1 LAAPALFGV
10 LVRDVRN
17 TVVQGDT
24 GREPARKATLRRDR
38 DEEVALMDALA
49 AAALGI
55 VLAATAG
62 LRAFLPV
69 FSASLAAWMT
79 DLPLPDTLAWLDKPQ
94 TVLIFGVAT
103 VLEILGDKIPVVD
116 HALDSVQ
123 VLTKPVLAVLAATPF
138 LYQLAPEYSVG
149 IGILLGA
156 PLALGVHSA
165 KATARLGST
174 ATTGGLGN
182 PVLSVGEDLAAI
194 ASIILGFL
202 APLLALVLMAATIFF
217 IVRLALRVR
226 RRRRAAMQARG

>member
-1 LAAPALFGV
+1 
-10 LVRDVRN
+10 
-17 TVVQGDT
+17 
-24 GREPARKATLRRDR
+24 
-38 DEEVALMDALA
+38 MDALS
-49 AAALGI
+49 AAALGV

-79 DLPLPDTLAWLDKPQ
+79 ELPLPDNLAWLEKPQ

-103 VLEILGDKIPVVD
+103 LLEILGDKIPVVD

-123 VLTKPVLAVLAATPF
+123 LLTKPVLAVLAATPF
-138 LYQLAPEYSVG
+138 LYQLAPEYSVA

-174 ATTGGLGN
+174 ATTAGVGN
-182 PVLSVGEDLAAI
+182 PLLSIAEDVAAI

-202 APLLALVLMAATIFF
+202 APLIALALMALTIFF
-217 IVRLALRVR
+217 IARLALRVR
-226 RRRRAAMQARG
+226 RRRRAAAHARS

>member
-1 LAAPALFGV
+1 
-10 LVRDVRN
+10 
-17 TVVQGDT
+17 
-24 GREPARKATLRRDR
+24 
-38 DEEVALMDALA
+38 MDALS

-79 DLPLPDTLAWLDKPQ
+79 DLPLPGNLAWLERPQ

-103 VLEILGDKIPVVD
+103 VLEILGDKVPLVD

-138 LYQLAPEYSVG
+138 LYQVAPEYSVA

-182 PVLSVGEDLAAI
+182 PVLSVAEDAAAI
-194 ASIILGFL
+194 ASIAIGFL
-202 APLLALVLMAATIFF
+202 APLLALVLMAVTIFF
-217 IVRLALRVR
+217 IARLALRVR
-226 RRRRAAMQARG
+226 RRRRAAARARS

>member
-1 LAAPALFGV
+1 
-10 LVRDVRN
+10 
-17 TVVQGDT
+17 
-24 GREPARKATLRRDR
+24 
-38 DEEVALMDALA
+38 MDAVS
-49 AAALGI
+49 AAALGV

-69 FSASLAAWMT
+69 FSASLMALLT
-79 DLPLPDTLAWLDKPQ
+79 DLPLPASLGWLERPQ

-103 VLEILGDKIPVVD
+103 LLEILGDKIPVVD

-138 LYQLAPEYSVG
+138 LYQLSPEYSVA

-174 ATTGGLGN
+174 VTTAGVGN
-182 PVLSVGEDLAAI
+182 PLLSVAEDVAAI
-194 ASIILGFL
+194 ASIVLGFL
-202 APLLALVLMAATIFF
+202 APLVALVLMAVTVFF
-217 IVRLALRVR
+217 IARLALRVR

>member
-1 LAAPALFGV
+1 
-10 LVRDVRN
+10 
-17 TVVQGDT
+17 
-24 GREPARKATLRRDR
+24 
-38 DEEVALMDALA
+38 MDALSA
-49 AAALGI
+49 AAFGV

-69 FSASLAAWMT
+69 FSASLMAWMT
-79 DLPLPDTLAWLDKPQ
+79 DLPLPDGLQWLEKPE

-103 VLEILGDKIPVVD
+103 LLEILGDKIPLVD

-123 VLTKPVLAVLAATPF
+123 VLTKPALAALAATPF

-174 ATTGGLGN
+174 ATTGGMGN
-182 PVLSVGEDLAAI
+182 PLLSVAEDVAAVT
-194 ASIILGFL
+194 SILVGFL
-202 APLLALVLMAATIFF
+202 APLLALALIAVTVFF

-226 RRRRAAMQARG
+226 RRRRMPAGTG

>member
-1 LAAPALFGV
+1 
-10 LVRDVRN
+10 
-17 TVVQGDT
+17 
-24 GREPARKATLRRDR
+24 
-38 DEEVALMDALA
+38 
-49 AAALGI
+49 
-55 VLAATAG
+55 
-62 LRAFLPV
+62 
-69 FSASLAAWMT
+69 
-79 DLPLPDTLAWLDKPQ
+79 
-94 TVLIFGVAT
+94 VLIFGVAT
-103 VLEILGDKIPVVD
+103 LLEILGDKIPVVD

-182 PVLSVGEDLAAI
+182 PVVEDLAAV

-202 APLLALVLMAATIFF
+202 APILALVLMAATIFF

>member
-1 LAAPALFGV
+1 
-10 LVRDVRN
+10 
-17 TVVQGDT
+17 
-24 GREPARKATLRRDR
+24 
-38 DEEVALMDALA
+38 MDALS
-49 AAALGI
+49 AAALGV

-79 DLPLPDTLAWLDKPQ
+79 DLPLPHNLAWLERPQ

-103 VLEILGDKIPVVD
+103 LLEILGDKIPVVD

-123 VLTKPVLAVLAATPF
+123 VLTKPLLAVLAATPF
-138 LYQLAPEYSVG
+138 LYQLSPEYSVA

-174 ATTGGLGN
+174 ATTAGMGN
-182 PVLSVGEDLAAI
+182 PLLSVAEDVAAV

-202 APLLALVLMAATIFF
+202 APLVALVLMAATVFF
-217 IVRLALRVR
+217 IARLAWRVR
-226 RRRRAAMQARG
+226 RRRRAAARARS

>member
-1 LAAPALFGV
+1 
-10 LVRDVRN
+10 
-17 TVVQGDT
+17 
-24 GREPARKATLRRDR
+24 
-38 DEEVALMDALA
+38 MDALSA
-49 AAALGI
+49 AAFGV

-79 DLPLPDTLAWLDKPQ
+79 DLPLPDTLLWLEKPQ

-103 VLEILGDKIPVVD
+103 LLEILGDKIPVVD
-116 HALDSVQ
+116 HALDGIQ
-123 VLTKPVLAVLAATPF
+123 VLTKPVLASLAAIPF
-138 LYQLAPEYSVG
+138 VYQLAPEYSVG

-174 ATTGGLGN
+174 ATTGGVGN
-182 PVLSVGEDLAAI
+182 PVLSLAEDVAAI

-202 APLLALVLMAATIFF
+202 APFIALVLIAVTIFF
-217 IVRLALRVR
+217 VARLALRVR
-226 RRRRAAMQARG
+226 RRHRAAVQPRS

>member
-1 LAAPALFGV
+1 
-10 LVRDVRN
+10 
-17 TVVQGDT
+17 
-24 GREPARKATLRRDR
+24 
-38 DEEVALMDALA
+38 MDALSA
-49 AAALGI
+49 AAFGV

-69 FSASLAAWMT
+69 FSASLFAWMT
-79 DLPLPDTLAWLDKPQ
+79 ELPLPDNLAWLERPQ

-103 VLEILGDKIPVVD
+103 LLEILGDKIPVVD
-116 HALDSVQ
+116 HALDGVQ
-123 VLTKPVLAVLAATPF
+123 VLTKPVLAALAATPF
-138 LYQLAPEYSVG
+138 LYQLSPEYSVA

-182 PVLSVGEDLAAI
+182 PLLSVAEDVAAVTAI
-194 ASIILGFL
+194 VLGFL
-202 APLLALVLMAATIFF
+202 APLLALLLMAVTVFF

-226 RRRRAAMQARG
+226 RRRRSTARAGN